1 MADNYRLSHQA
12 PGPERDGTTISLDQV
27 GGRDDEV
34 YPADVLKNPQNYGL
48 KHPATATALEES
60 RGNPDAEI
68 RIWRAVPRG
77 VTTIL
82 PGDWIAVSKEYADA
96 EAQMES
102 AHVISAVARA
112 RDLWSEGLLEEWG
125 YQGKETLE
133 ATPERQGRHKV
144 LESFPVTTSEQMS
157 LSKETGV
164 SSPTKQRLSAT
175 QLSDIGSKPHIEVPR
190 GQGPLAR

>member
-12 PGPERDGTTISLDQV
+12 PGPEEDGTTISLDQV

-34 YPADVLKNPQNYGL
+34 FPADVLKNPQNYGL
-48 KHPATATALEES
+48 KHPATATALAES

-82 PGDWIAVSKEYADA
+82 PGDWIAVSKEYADS

-112 RDLWSEGLLEEWG
+112 GDLWSEGLLEEWG
-125 YQGKETLE
+125 YQGTVPLSGAMEHANRRKT
-133 ATPERQGRHKV
+133 
-144 LESFPVTTSEQMS
+144 LESFPTSVLGKIQDEAKRGNPFSVARQIDKPQV
-157 LSKETGV
+157 KEVGY
-164 SSPTKQRLSAT
+164 
-175 QLSDIGSKPHIEVPR
+175 
-190 GQGPLAR
+190 